1 MNTKEFS
8 KIINLLKISYNKN
21 YTKEELETMYDFLKD
36 YDYYIMNKAVR
47 ILISKSNYVPN
58 IAQIINEYKETK
70 KEMNY
75 EMIEKAKE
83 LGNIKSEL
91 ELDKAIKFLDKG
103 ITPVWLDKEIK
114 EDKITNEQALELLDG
129 WEW

>member
-8 KIINLLKISYNKN
+8 EIINLLKISYNKT
-21 YTKEELETMYDFLKD
+21 YSKEELETMYEFLKD
-36 YDYYIMNKAVR
+36 YDYYTMNKAIR
-47 ILISKSNYVPN
+47 ILVSKSNYVPN

-70 KEMNY
+70 KELNY
-75 EMIEKAKE
+75 EMINKAKE

-103 ITPVWLDKEIK
+103 IVSNWLDKEIK
-114 EDKITNEQALELLDG
+114 EDKITKDEAIDLLGG
-129 WEW
+129 WEF

>member
-1 MNTKEFS
+1 MNAKEFS
-8 KIINLLKISYNKN
+8 RIINLLKISYNKN

-83 LGNIKSEL
+83 LGNIKFEL

-114 EDKITNEQALELLDG
+114 EDKITNEQAIELLDG

>member
-8 KIINLLKISYNKN
+8 KIINLLKTSYNKN

-36 YDYYIMNKAVR
+36 YDYYTMNKAIR

-70 KEMNY
+70 KELNY
-75 EMIEKAKE
+75 EMIDKAKE

-103 ITPVWLDKEIK
+103 IIPNWLDKELKSDLISEEEAK
-114 EDKITNEQALELLDG
+114 EILED

>member
-1 MNTKEFS
+1 
-8 KIINLLKISYNKN
+8 
-21 YTKEELETMYDFLKD
+21 
-36 YDYYIMNKAVR
+36 
-47 ILISKSNYVPN
+47 
-58 IAQIINEYKETK
+58 
-70 KEMNY
+70 
-75 EMIEKAKE
+75 MIEKAKE

-114 EDKITNEQALELLDG
+114 EDKITNEQAIELLDG

>member
-8 KIINLLKISYNKN
+8 RIINLLKLSYNKN

-103 ITPVWLDKEIK
+103 IVPNWLDKEIK

-129 WEW
+129 WKW

>member
-8 KIINLLKISYNKN
+8 RIINLLKISYNKN

-36 YDYYIMNKAVR
+36 YDYYIMNKAVK

-83 LGNIKSEL
+83 LGNIKFEL
-91 ELDKAIKFLDKG
+91 ELDKAIKFIDKG
-103 ITPVWLDKEIK
+103 IKPNWLDKEIK
-114 EDKITNEQALELLDG
+114 EDKITTEEALDYLEG
-129 WEW
+129 WDF

>member
-1 MNTKEFS
+1 MNAKEFS
-8 KIINLLKISYNKN
+8 RIINLLKISYNKN

-114 EDKITNEQALELLDG
+114 EDKITNEQAIELLDG